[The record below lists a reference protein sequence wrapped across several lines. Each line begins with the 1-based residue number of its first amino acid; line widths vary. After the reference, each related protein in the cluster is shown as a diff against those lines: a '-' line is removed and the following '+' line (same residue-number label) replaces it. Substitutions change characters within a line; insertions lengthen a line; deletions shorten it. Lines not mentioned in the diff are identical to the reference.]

1 MKRLV
6 IYFFL
11 IYLFAWKIV
20 GWSNLANAATLTT
33 QAKNILTTELHN
45 HKITKQFQI
54 DEIRCLAEN
63 IYFEARAESEVGK
76 AAVGNTTKTR
86 VLHTNW
92 PNTYCEVVKQGPV
105 RESWKTRGKDVKDED
120 RVYWPIKHRCQFS
133 WYCDG
138 KKDVIWANY
147 EKTGQTI
154 EGNAR
159 AWRDSV
165 ELAIYITGFGK
176 LTIDDNTHGALY
188 YYNHNLVYPHWADAM
203 ILIGVE
209 GNHTFMK
216 EGKL

>member
-45 HKITKQFQI
+45 HNITDQFKI
-54 DEIRCLAEN
+54 DEVVCLAEN

-76 AAVGNTTKTR
+76 AAVGNTTKNR

-216 EGKL
+216 EPI